1 MENEKIIEGV
11 LQEFAGLAKHPRKSG
26 HEKKSVIISHPV
38 CVSSELLSY
47 RMKSIT
53 LLLMYR
59 RQKDMKMYR

>member
-11 LQEFAGLAKHPRKSG
+11 LQALLSIPANQAMK
-26 HEKKSVIISHPV
+26 KKSVIISHPV

-59 RQKDMKMYR
+59 RQKDMKMCR